1 MTAAVGTRDPQLVR
15 ELETLGRV
23 RVFFAHRSV
32 GADLIDGLRAIAA
45 ENDVASVNVREVDR
59 VLAPGVFGHAMLTA
73 NGDPAGKLHHFE
85 RMVCSGIGD
94 VADVVLF
101 KFCYADFSSET
112 DATWLFRSYDRTI
125 RALRSGAAG
134 YMLKDAATAEL
145 ELAISSVR
153 EGKTYL
159 SPSISRTAI
168 DSYLE
173 RMGDVVSPLEQLTS
187 RQREILQ
194 LIGEG
199 KNTKEIASNL
209 EISVKTVEAH
219 RLQVM
224 ERLRIHDVPGLVRFA
239 IRTGLVSA
247 EA

>member
-1 MTAAVGTRDPQLVR
+1 MKIIQVLLVDDHVLVR
-15 ELETLGRV
+15 AGIRTLLEKIPNVKVVAEAASGREALELVKTKLPDLVLMDIAMANLNGLEALSRIAKDFPEAKV
-23 RVFFAHRSV
+23 MILSAH
-32 GADLIDGLRAIAA
+32 
-45 ENDVASVNVREVDR
+45 
-59 VLAPGVFGHAMLTA
+59 A
-73 NGDPAGKLHHFE
+73 NE
-85 RMVCSGIGD
+85 EYV
-94 VADVVLF
+94 
-101 KFCYADFSSET
+101 
-112 DATWLFRSYDRTI
+112 I
-125 RALRSGAAG
+125 RALRGGAAG
-134 YMLKDAATAEL
+134 YMLKDSATAEL
-145 ELAISSVR
+145 ELAVSSVR

-168 DSYLE
+168 DNYLE

-209 EISVKTVEAH
+209 EISVKTVESH
-219 RLQVM
+219 RLQLM

>member
-1 MTAAVGTRDPQLVR
+1 MNATHVLLADDHVLVR
-15 ELETLGRV
+15 AGIRTLLEKIPNVKVVGEAASGREALEMV
-23 RVFFAHRSV
+23 KTKSPNLVLMDIAMT
-32 GADLIDGLRAIAA
+32 DLNGLEALLRITK
-45 ENDVASVNVREVDR
+45 DF
-59 VLAPGVFGHAMLTA
+59 PGVKVMILSAHA
-73 NGDPAGKLHHFE
+73 NE
-85 RMVCSGIGD
+85 EYV
-94 VADVVLF
+94 
-101 KFCYADFSSET
+101 
-112 DATWLFRSYDRTI
+112 I

-145 ELAISSVR
+145 ELAVSSVR
-153 EGKTYL
+153 EGKSYL

-173 RMGDVVSPLEQLTS
+173 RMGDVISPLEQLTS